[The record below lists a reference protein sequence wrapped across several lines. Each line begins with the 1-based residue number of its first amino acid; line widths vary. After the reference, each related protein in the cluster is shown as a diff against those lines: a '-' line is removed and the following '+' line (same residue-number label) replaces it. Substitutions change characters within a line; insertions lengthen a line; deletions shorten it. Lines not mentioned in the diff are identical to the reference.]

1 MSLNPTAP
9 SFEYPSVTP
18 ETKAG
23 TIPSGPSATHAAQG
37 KIHDTCR
44 FWARGIC
51 RYSSEDCL
59 YLHRQISRTGG
70 GGAHSK
76 HGGKRIGPRTHQTCH
91 KPNAVMKLPG
101 ASGKRPEARHPMYRH
116 WRSRSTAVPVVDD
129 AMIKGQIAA
138 IHRRAQISQQERE
151 KDWMKENVV
160 RGQNSMIRQG
170 HSTLTATTNHID
182 QSCKNLE
189 AIGAGR
195 PDILREVS
203 KIQQALA
210 EQKTLVALLGETI
223 PEVETL
229 LRGQGLDHWLNHE
242 EDDAAVAAAQG
253 VE

>member
-1 MSLNPTAP
+1 
-9 SFEYPSVTP
+9 
-18 ETKAG
+18 
-23 TIPSGPSATHAAQG
+23 
-37 KIHDTCR
+37 
-44 FWARGIC
+44 
-51 RYSSEDCL
+51 
-59 YLHRQISRTGG
+59 
-70 GGAHSK
+70 
-76 HGGKRIGPRTHQTCH
+76 
-91 KPNAVMKLPG
+91 
-101 ASGKRPEARHPMYRH
+101 MYRH
-116 WRSRSTAVPVVDD
+116 WRSHSTLAPVDD
-129 AMIKGQIAA
+129 AMIAGQIAA
-138 IHRRAQISQQERE
+138 IHRRAKISQEERD

-195 PDILREVS
+195 PEILREVS

-229 LRGQGLDHWLNHE
+229 LRGQGLGHWLNHE
-242 EDDAAVAAAQG
+242 EDDTAVAAAQG